1 MPKDEASV
9 GWSAKEA
16 HLEGMD
22 MEDIMSVSLDSLD
35 PDTRRFVEL
44 FRGHYN
50 RHGNEEFARR
60 LALNRLRQERQ
71 TVNRRIVLP
80 LPCPRCSGDGI
91 IQEFAH
97 IEGGVC
103 YMCGG
108 EGTTYLKL
116 SVFTDDAKDEQHLQE
131 QVGRAVQAIV
141 NRDRIEVATKEDLEA
156 TDLIVHADFSNLLL
170 LAERFRPMRHPGVKP
185 TKQQRRRRFSRG

>member
-1 MPKDEASV
+1 VEA
-9 GWSAKEA
+9 
-16 HLEGMD
+16 
-22 MEDIMSVSLDSLD
+22 IMSVSLDSLD
-35 PDTRRFVEL
+35 PDTRLFVEH

-50 RHGNEEFARR
+50 RHRNEEFARR
-60 LALNRLRQERQ
+60 FALNRLRQERQ

-97 IEGGVC
+97 IDDGVC

-131 QVGRAVQAIV
+131 QVGRAVQTIV
-141 NRDRIEVATKEDLEA
+141 NRDHIDVATKEDLEP
-156 TDLIVHADFSNLLL
+156 TDLTIHADFSSLLL
-170 LAERFRPMRHPGVKP
+170 LAHRFRPMRHPGVKP
-185 TKQQRRRRFSRG
+185 TKQQRPGGFIREDQ